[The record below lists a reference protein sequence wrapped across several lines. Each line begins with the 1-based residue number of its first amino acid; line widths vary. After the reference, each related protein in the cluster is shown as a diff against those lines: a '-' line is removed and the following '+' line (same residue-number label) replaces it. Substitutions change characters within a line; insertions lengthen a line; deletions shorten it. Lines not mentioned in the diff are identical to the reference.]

1 MIIDIRSISLP
12 SVYKR
17 NNIECYLDPYRKK
30 LIKITPEETIR
41 QRVAAFLELNLS
53 VPHDMILL
61 EQHMSHYGIAGKD
74 RADIIILR
82 LNEETQELNPI
93 AVVEC
98 KAPSV
103 AIIDA
108 TVRQVLRYG
117 DALGCDFLFA
127 TNGTDI
133 RAYKYYKAENKYRQL
148 DALLSYK
155 DMLDGKESYSKTEEV
170 PPRTPLQKLSNEDI
184 IEEYEYDGFI
194 GKDTDKRLKPYILN
208 LFEGLLDRSTKLKPK
223 QLKHF
228 RIIEDYGIRVLS
240 YGNAGGGVFSG
251 PYRSFL
257 IETEGGNTEF
267 IGLTVSGMAR
277 TESPNGKSKTALCVS
292 IDSFEKSHHSLQLNF
307 DNSVHL
313 MNEQLVITHSGRI
326 TVSNKGSSKT
336 ADFIDYIRAKY
347 TELIRQNEI
356 FLGMLDCSKLL
367 YVNQQDYSCFIE
379 NLILYALIRDEYR
392 QLISTQSSKYDH
404 I

>member
-1 MIIDIRSISLP
+1 MIIDISSIPLP
-12 SVYKR
+12 PVYKR
-17 NNIECYLDPYRKK
+17 NNVECYLDPYRQK

-41 QRVAAFLELNLS
+41 QQVATFLESGLS

-61 EQHMSHYGIAGKD
+61 EQHMSHYGIKGKD
-74 RADIIILR
+74 RADIIVLR

-103 AIIDA
+103 AIVDA
-108 TVRQVLRYG
+108 TVNQALRYG

-133 RAYKYYKAENKYRQL
+133 RAYKYYEAENEYRQL
-148 DALLSYK
+148 DALPSYN
-155 DMLDGKESYSKTEEV
+155 DMLDGKASYSKAEEV
-170 PPRTPLQKLSNEDI
+170 PPRTPFKKLSDTEI
-184 IEEYEYDGFI
+184 IKEYEYDGFI

-208 LFEGLLDRSTKLKPK
+208 LFEELLDVTKKFEPK
-223 QLKHF
+223 NLKHF
-228 RIIEDYGIRVLS
+228 KIIEDYGIRVLS
-240 YGNAGGGVFSG
+240 YGNASGGIFSG

-257 IETEGGNTEF
+257 VETDGGNTEF
-267 IGLTVSGMAR
+267 VGLTVSSMQR
-277 TESPNGKSKTALCVS
+277 TESPDGKIKTALCVS

-313 MNEQLVITHSGRI
+313 QNEQMIFTHSGRI
-326 TVSNKGSSKT
+326 TVGNKGSSKT
-336 ADFIDYIRAKY
+336 ADFIDYIRARY
-347 TELIRQNEI
+347 PELIRQNEVY
-356 FLGMLDCSKLL
+356 LGTLDCTKLL
-367 YVNQQDYSCFIE
+367 YADQPDYSSFIE

-392 QLISTQSSKYDH
+392 QLK
-404 I
+404 